1 MIKPAAR
8 RTAALFLAPAL
19 AAASAT
25 APAAS
30 ATTATTAATTTATP
44 KPTTKTAPGAFR
56 PGAAGVGDP
65 YFPKAGNGGYDVAHY
80 NIALS
85 YAPAT
90 RRIQGTTQVTAIATQ
105 DLSRFDLDFL
115 GNKVTAVTV
124 DKVPATFSR
133 AGQELVVTP
142 RAGVRRGT
150 RFTVAVTYA
159 GTPPELRD
167 PVLGQTGWIT
177 TEDGAITLSQPFGSA
192 SWFPVNDHPAD
203 KATFSYAITVP
214 NGLDVVANGEPA
226 GTVTGG
232 RETTFRWRGARPMAT
247 YLALVAIGRFEV
259 VDGRSPRGVRVI
271 TAVDPTVT
279 PDPKWLQRT
288 TGEVTDWEAGLFG
301 PFPFDSS
308 GGIIDDAPVGYALE
322 TQNRPTYPGGADT
335 KLIVHELAHQWFGDS
350 VSLKSW
356 RDIWLNEGFATYAE
370 WLWSEQHGG
379 RSAARQFADAY
390 REPADS
396 GAWRQRT
403 GDPGHDALFEFFPT
417 YSRGAMLLHMLRKK
431 VGDDKFFQILRAWPA
446 EHANGNATT
455 ADFRALAARI
465 SGAQLDRLF
474 ETWLYTPGKPG
485 LK

>member
-1 MIKPAAR
+1 M
-8 RTAALFLAPAL
+8 

-25 APAAS
+25 APAGA
-30 ATTATTAATTTATP
+30 APAAAAPTAL
-44 KPTTKTAPGAFR
+44 TAPPAAPPAPRTQRTRRTQPGPAPGLFK

-65 YFPKAGNGGYDVAHY
+65 YFPKAGNGGFDVAHY
-80 NIALS
+80 DIALA
-85 YAPAT
+85 YAPAE
-90 RRIQGTTQVTAIATQ
+90 RRIQGTTRITATATQ

-115 GNKVTAVTV
+115 GNKVRSVTV
-124 DKVPATFSR
+124 DNVRATFSR
-133 AGQELVVTP
+133 DGQELVVTP
-142 RAGVRRGT
+142 RAGLRKGA

-203 KATFSYAITVP
+203 KATFSYAIKVP
-214 NGLDVVANGEPA
+214 NGLDVVANGEPD
-226 GTVTGG
+226 GTSTGG
-232 RETTFRWRGARPMAT
+232 RETTFRWHSDRQMAT

-259 VDGRSPRGVRVI
+259 TDGRSPGGVRVI
-271 TAVDPTVT
+271 TAVDPAVT
-279 PDPKWLQRT
+279 PDGEWLQRT
-288 TGEVTDWEAGLFG
+288 TGEVTDWEAGIFG
-301 PFPFDSS
+301 PFPFGSS
-308 GGIIDDAPVGYALE
+308 GGVVDDAPVGYALE

-379 RSAARQFADAY
+379 RSAARQFAEAY
-390 REPADS
+390 KEPADS
-396 GAWRQRT
+396 PAWRQRT

-417 YSRGAMLLHMLRKK
+417 YSRGAMLLHMLRTT
-431 VGDDKFFQILRAWPA
+431 VGDEKFFKILRAWPA
-446 EHANGNATT
+446 EHAQGNATT

-465 SGAQLDRLF
+465 SGQKLDRLF
-474 ETWLYTPGKPG
+474 ETWLYTPGKPD